1 MTIFE
6 SRARWAATSCAI
18 ALGALL
24 AYGCGLTDKL
34 LEPQN
39 PGLIDPSA
47 VASPDA
53 AEALRVGALGAFRK
67 LVSNCPGDE
76 CLWQESGTL
85 ADEYKNAD
93 FQNTRQD
100 IDQRTITSNNPTLD
114 YWAITQIRG
123 YLRDGIAAMQTY
135 LPERTA
141 EIGEL
146 FMALGFVELSLAEN
160 YCNGIPLGSTTNGEV
175 TLGPPLSNAE
185 VFDSA
190 SAHLDVALQTISGDD
205 DESVFMRRAALI
217 TKARILVDQGRYAE
231 AAALVSE
238 SAVPS
243 NYQYV
248 WTTDP
253 ADNGDDL
260 GIWTLNNSVARI
272 TVSDS
277 FDIINGVP
285 NVTENALPF
294 ASANDP
300 RVPVASGDDVDPPV
314 APEDGTTLQ
323 FVQLL
328 WGRDDPIPVVS
339 GIDARLIEAEAKL
352 NTPDIPG
359 MMSILNE
366 LRANPPAIG
375 KYQPAAMP
383 PLDTPDN
390 QADATSLFFR
400 EKAFWTFG
408 RGQRLSDLR
417 RLIRQYGR
425 PQEAVF
431 PVGEYVKGGMYG
443 TDVNFPVGD
452 DELANPLFHGC
463 TDRSA

>member
-123 YLRDGIAAMQTY
+123 YLRDGITGMQTY

-146 FMALGFVELSLAEN
+146 FMALGFVEMSLAEN

-190 SAHLDVALQTISGDD
+190 SAHLDAALQSISGDD

-352 NTPDIPG
+352 NSPDIPG

-390 QADATSLFFR
+390 QVDATSLFFR

-431 PVGEYVKGGMYG
+431 PVGEYVKGGTYG
-443 TDVNFPVGD
+443 TDGKFPVGD

>member
-6 SRARWAATSCAI
+6 SRARWAAISCAI
-18 ALGALL
+18 TIGALL
-24 AYGCGLTDKL
+24 AYGCGVTDKL

-39 PGLIDPSA
+39 PGLIDPGA

-53 AEALRVGALGAFRK
+53 AEALRVGALGVFRK

-123 YLRDGIAAMQTY
+123 YVRDGIGAMQAY

-146 FMALGFVELSLAEN
+146 FMALGFVEMSLAEN

-175 TLGPPLSNAE
+175 TLGPPLSNAQ
-185 VFDSA
+185 VYDSA

-217 TKARILVDQGRYAE
+217 TKARILVDQGRYDE
-231 AAALVSE
+231 AAALVPE

-285 NVTENALPF
+285 TVTENALPF
-294 ASANDP
+294 ASADDP

-359 MMSILNE
+359 MMSILND

-375 KYQPAAMP
+375 KYQPAAMTS
-383 PLDTPDN
+383 LDTPDN
-390 QADATSLFFR
+390 QADATTLFFR

-425 PQEAVF
+425 SQEAVF
-431 PVGEYVKGGMYG
+431 PVGQYVKGGAYG

-452 DELANPLFHGC
+452 DELANPLFQGC
-463 TDRSA
+463 TGRSA

>member
-1 MTIFE
+1 M
-6 SRARWAATSCAI
+6 ATSCAI

-24 AYGCGLTDKL
+24 IYGCNLTDKL

-39 PGLIDPSA
+39 PGLIDPEA
-47 VASPDA
+47 VASPAA
-53 AEALRVGALGAFRK
+53 AEALRVGALGRFRR
-67 LVSNCPGDE
+67 LVSGCPGDE

-85 ADEYKNAD
+85 ADEFKNAD

-100 IDQRTITSNNPTLD
+100 IDQRSITSNNPTLD
-114 YWAITQIRG
+114 YDVITQIRG
-123 YLRDGIAAMQTY
+123 YIRDGIAAMQSY
-135 LPERTA
+135 LPDQTA

-146 FMALGFVELSLAEN
+146 HMALGFVEMSLAEN
-160 YCNGIPLGSTTNGEV
+160 YCNGIPLGSTTNAEV
-175 TLGPPLSNAE
+175 TLGPPLSNAQ
-185 VFDSA
+185 VLDSA
-190 SAHLDVALQTISGDD
+190 SGHLDVALSTITGDD
-205 DESVFMRRAALI
+205 ETSVFMRRAALI
-217 TKARILVDQGRYAE
+217 TKARILVDQGRYDE
-231 AAALVSE
+231 AAALVSV

-243 NYQYV
+243 TYQYV
-248 WTTDP
+248 WTTSA
-253 ADNGDDL
+253 ADNDDDL

-277 FDIINGVP
+277 FDIINGAV
-285 NVTENALPF
+285 NVTDNALPF

-314 APEDGTTLQ
+314 APEDGTTPQ

-352 NTPDIPG
+352 NALDIPG
-359 MMSILNE
+359 MMTILNN
-366 LRANPPAIG
+366 LRAAPPAIG
-375 KYQPAAMP
+375 NYQPGAMP
-383 PLDTPDN
+383 ALEEPDN
-390 QADATSLFFR
+390 QDDAISLFFR

-425 PQEAVF
+425 PQDQVF
-431 PVGEYVKGGMYG
+431 PTGEYLKGGTYG
-443 TDVNFPVGD
+443 NDVNFPVGD
-452 DELANPLFHGC
+452 EERANALFQGC
-463 TDRSA
+463 TDRDA

>member
-1 MTIFE
+1 MTKFG
-6 SRARWAATSCAI
+6 SRARWVATSCAI
-18 ALGALL
+18 ALGGLL
-24 AYGCGLTDKL
+24 VYGCSVTDKL

-39 PGLIDPSA
+39 PGLIDPEA
-47 VASPDA
+47 VASPEA
-53 AEALRVGALGAFRK
+53 AEALRVGALGRFRR
-67 LVSNCPGDE
+67 LVSGCPGDE

-114 YWAITQIRG
+114 YDVITQIRG
-123 YLRDGIAAMQTY
+123 YIRDGITAMESY

-146 FMALGFVELSLAEN
+146 YMALGFVEMSLAEN
-160 YCNGIPLGSTTNGEV
+160 YCNGIPLGSTSNGEV
-175 TLGPPLSNAE
+175 TIGPPLSNAE

-190 SAHLDVALQTISGDD
+190 SAHLDVALSTITGAD
-205 DESVFMRRAALI
+205 DEGVFMRRAALI
-217 TKARILVDQGRYAE
+217 TKARILVDQGRYDE
-231 AAALVSE
+231 AAALVPL

-243 NYQYV
+243 GYQYL
-248 WTTDP
+248 WSTNP
-253 ADNGDDL
+253 ADNDDDL
-260 GIWTLNNSVARI
+260 GIWTLNNSIARI

-277 FDIINGVP
+277 FDIINGEV
-285 NVTENALPF
+285 NVVDNALPF
-294 ASANDP
+294 ASAGDP

-314 APEDGTTLQ
+314 APEDGTTPQ

-352 NTPDIPG
+352 NASDIPG
-359 MMSILNE
+359 MMDILND
-366 LRANPPAIG
+366 LRAAPPAIG
-375 KYQPAAMP
+375 NYQPAAMP
-383 PLDTPDN
+383 ALAEPDN

-425 PQEAVF
+425 SQEEVF
-431 PVGEYVKGGMYG
+431 PVGQYLKGGTYG

-452 DELANPLFHGC
+452 EELANPNFHGC

>member
-6 SRARWAATSCAI
+6 SRARWAAISCAI
-18 ALGALL
+18 TLGALL
-24 AYGCGLTDKL
+24 AYGCGVTDKL

-53 AEALRVGALGAFRK
+53 AEALRVGALGVFRK
-67 LVSNCPGDE
+67 LVSGCPGDE

-123 YLRDGIAAMQTY
+123 YVRDGIGAMQTY

-146 FMALGFVELSLAEN
+146 SMALGFVEMSLAEN

-175 TLGPPLSNAE
+175 TLGPPLSNGQ

-217 TKARILVDQGRYAE
+217 TKARILVDQGRYDE
-231 AAALVSE
+231 AAALVPE

-294 ASANDP
+294 ASADDP

-359 MMSILNE
+359 MMSILND
-366 LRANPPAIG
+366 LRTNPPAIG
-375 KYQPAAMP
+375 KYQPAAMAS
-383 PLDTPDN
+383 LDTPDH
-390 QADATSLFFR
+390 QADATTLFFR

-431 PVGEYVKGGMYG
+431 PVGQYVKGGTYG

-452 DELANPLFHGC
+452 DELANPLFQGC